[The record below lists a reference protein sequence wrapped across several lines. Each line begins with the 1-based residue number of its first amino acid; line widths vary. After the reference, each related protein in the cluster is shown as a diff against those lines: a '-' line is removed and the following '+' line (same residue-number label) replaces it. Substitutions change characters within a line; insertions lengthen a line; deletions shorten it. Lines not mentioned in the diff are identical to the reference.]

1 MLNAG
6 RSFSTGAGVESG
18 DMERIEAAGNVGRDR
33 S

>member
-6 RSFSTGAGVESG
+6 RSFSTGTGVESG
-18 DMERIEAAGNVGRDR
+18 DMEGMEEAGNVGRDR

>member
-18 DMERIEAAGNVGRDR
+18 DMERIEAGNVGRDR